1 VVVGL
6 DLPKGSKEISV
17 GTIFEDGTKLK
28 DAYSGKE
35 VMVLNGKVIIDTGF
49 DIVLLEK

>member
-1 VVVGL
+1 PIGQ
-6 DLPKGSKEISV
+6 KEFSV
-17 GTIFEDGTKLK
+17 GTVFANGTKLK

-35 VMVLNGKVIIDTGF
+35 TIVSNGKISIDTDF